1 MTTYTIT
8 ATCRY
13 PSVKQAIANDDLTL
27 AQIKVRAL
35 GHLQHIWNEAT
46 LIGVSAAGARRLAA
60 FTAIHSGENIT
71 VNAGPHHPRLNLRSL
86 PAVRPQVTR

>member
-8 ATCRY
+8 ATRY
-13 PSVKQAIANDDLTL
+13 PSVERDDLAL
-27 AQIKVRAL
+27 AQIKVRAM

-46 LIGVSAAGARRLAA
+46 LIGVSAAGARRLEA
-60 FTAIHSGENIT
+60 FMAIHDGENVT
-71 VNAGPHHPRLNLRSL
+71 VDAGPHHPRLNLRSL